1 VRGFRRPFV
10 VVLRQARLALGVFR
24 RDSTGSALVETTI
37 MMPFLLILCAGVF
50 SFGDLFYKRLL
61 VETGVRDASRYL
73 ARCSTTIW
81 STSDCEDKA
90 RNIAVFGDP
99 DDTSTP
105 RVTDWGVGEV
115 AVSYAEITNDDGSGN
130 KLYRGG
136 EPCTADP
143 DEVCIKIV
151 QVGTTFPYTG
161 TGLLQ
166 FIGFASIDINAT
178 HEERF
183 VGW

>member
-10 VVLRQARLALGVFR
+10 VVLRQARLALGVFC

-61 VETGVRDASRYL
+61 IETGVRDASRYL
-73 ARCSTTIW
+73 ARCNTTIW
-81 STSDCEDKA
+81 STTECEDKA
-90 RNIAVFGDP
+90 RNVAVFGNSAGGASGDE
-99 DDTSTP
+99 
-105 RVTDWGVGEV
+105 RVSDWAFGDVS
-115 AVSYAEITNDDGSGN
+115 VSYSDITNDDGSGN

-136 EPCTADP
+136 DT
-143 DEVCIKIV
+143 IRIV
-151 QVGTTFPYTG
+151 RVSTSFPYTG
-161 TGLLQ
+161 TGLLNY
-166 FIGFASIDINAT
+166 IGFASIDINAA
-178 HEERF
+178 HEERV